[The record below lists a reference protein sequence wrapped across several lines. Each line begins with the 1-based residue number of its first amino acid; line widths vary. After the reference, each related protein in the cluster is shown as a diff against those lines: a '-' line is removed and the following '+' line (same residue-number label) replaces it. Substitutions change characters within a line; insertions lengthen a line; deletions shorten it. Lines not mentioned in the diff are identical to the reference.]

1 MLENNENKQKE
12 AGVGRVFIKNQLI
25 DSFNL
30 NRDDARVEDRWD
42 NEEGQ
47 IRVETANE
55 VHQLDQVSLY
65 KTFIRCI
72 WQLLL
77 DFGLRIECTD

>member
-55 VHQLDQVSLY
+55 VHQLDQVSL
-65 KTFIRCI
+65 
-72 WQLLL
+72 
-77 DFGLRIECTD
+77 